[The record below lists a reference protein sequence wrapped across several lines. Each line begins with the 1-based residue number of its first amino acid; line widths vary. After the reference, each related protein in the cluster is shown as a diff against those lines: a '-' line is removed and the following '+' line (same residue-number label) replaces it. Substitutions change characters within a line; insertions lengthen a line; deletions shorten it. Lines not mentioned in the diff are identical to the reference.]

1 VERRDAPLM
10 EMRIGLP
17 IGAKVGATLAA
28 IGGLI
33 VVAWAL
39 WVILPYGDAGVSLL
53 ASDAFLLAFLFASG
67 VMFIV
72 VAVVALMRR
81 YLAAGVL
88 DIIVAANA
96 IFFVYD
102 VLELLLAVVM
112 AIAGAILILFA
123 RERAQPS
130 VLNVM
135 RLYRRMPLA
144 ELAGKLSTTEAT
156 VELAVLE
163 LRSQGQPIDFVPETR
178 EVVYTGMDQ
187 PIGVPQ
193 MAR

>member
-1 VERRDAPLM
+1 LM

-156 VELAVLE
+156 LELAVLE